1 MDSLK
6 ESKPIDANGN
16 PIPWMNFTIIKI
28 LEDRLTNDLNIF
40 EYGSGYSTNFYA
52 QKVKAVTS
60 VEYDEEWLEVIRPM
74 VPDHV
79 KLIFRTQDVDSEY
92 CRSICSTDEKYDVVI
107 VDGRDRV
114 NCIKQSIAS
123 LSPSG
128 VILLDD
134 SQRNSYQEGI
144 NFALTNG
151 FKALNFEGLKATG
164 SGIDRTTIFY
174 REGNC
179 LNI

>member
-1 MDSLK
+1 
-6 ESKPIDANGN
+6 
-16 PIPWMNFTIIKI
+16 
-28 LEDRLTNDLNIF
+28 
-40 EYGSGYSTNFYA
+40 
-52 QKVKAVTS
+52 
-60 VEYDEEWLEVIRPM
+60 M

-79 KLIFRTQDVDSEY
+79 KLIFRAQDVDGEY

-144 NFALTNG
+144 NFALTNE
-151 FKALNFEGLKATG
+151 FKALNIEGLKATG

-174 REGNC
+174 RKGNC